1 MRDLSHIFPCTAYSD
16 KRNVCVWHTVHR
28 NRRSAERAVKA
39 LRKLCDLRDGEW
51 GRVVSVDENC
61 PLRRRLTELGF
72 IEGTRV
78 KRLFTAAAGDP
89 AAYRLRGTVIALRK
103 SDSAAI
109 AVEST
114 MKTRKHGNTEGAGD
128 DAGGNRKKVEKAACR

>member
-1 MRDLSHIFPCTAYSD
+1 M
-16 KRNVCVWHTVHR
+16 
-28 NRRSAERAVKA
+28 KA
-39 LRKLCDLRDGEW
+39 LRKLCDLDDGEW
-51 GRVVSVDENC
+51 GRVVSVEEGC
-61 PLRRRLTELGF
+61 SLRRRLTELGF

-109 AVEST
+109 AVESAAEHGNT
-114 MKTRKHGNTEGAGD
+114 EIRKHANTEGAGD
-128 DAGGNRKKVEKAACR
+128 DVDGNRKKEEKEACR